1 MAETIDFEVKSDI
14 GKATKDT
21 KDFTAANAAAATAVD
36 NVNEQ
41 ISIQGDVVNELTKDL
56 IKMEAQLDEVPKGA
70 LGYTQLKN
78 AVEEVSTEL
87 KLEKVAMKELNQ
99 ERKEAID
106 TMEDL
111 KAETKAAGE
120 AAGDGK
126 KGFKALG
133 TGVKAVGTAFKAMG
147 IGAIIAI
154 FMALKEAVERN
165 QTAMDAINK
174 IVTTVSTTFNQVVDA
189 LVDTYE
195 WVTASSERFDGLGK
209 VLSGIMTLALTP
221 LKLSFYAI
229 KLVVQQVA
237 LAWEKSFFGSGDA
250 GTIKKL
256 TAGIKETKG
265 AIKEVGDEAIQ
276 AGADIYNNFG
286 DAVSEIT
293 AIATHAVEGISKISI
308 AANYAAA
315 DSMIQA
321 QNNAKLAAAEIQG
334 LIEKYDRQAELQ
346 RQIRDDVSK
355 GMAERIAANEELGR
369 ILDEQSEAML
379 RQQDIKISAA
389 AEELAAN
396 KSNIDLQVAYTEAI
410 NERAAIEA
418 TITGLKSEQLVNT
431 TALLM
436 EQQAIDDEL
445 FAKKVE
451 EEQFLMDLQTEN
463 MLQSIAN
470 VEERAMKE
478 LEIMR
483 QKDIDAAA
491 GYENSQAII
500 AEINKK
506 YDKKALVLQKKA
518 DVAKTKMDKL
528 SMKGKMDLAKDT
540 FNNIA
545 SIMGEESKAG
555 KAAAAAGAIV
565 STLQGA
571 TSAFASLAPIPFV
584 GPVLGGIAAA
594 AALVSGYANVKAIY
608 ATKEPDGSTGGGGD
622 GGGGGDTPDVAAAA
636 SAAADEGTIAPQ
648 MVGGEFELGSADAPD
663 SMKAYVVTDEMTD
676 SQEQL
681 EGIRRRASV

>member
-1 MAETIDFEVKSDI
+1 
-14 GKATKDT
+14 
-21 KDFTAANAAAATAVD
+21 
-36 NVNEQ
+36 
-41 ISIQGDVVNELTKDL
+41 
-56 IKMEAQLDEVPKGA
+56 
-70 LGYTQLKN
+70 
-78 AVEEVSTEL
+78 
-87 KLEKVAMKELNQ
+87 MKELNQ

-120 AAGDGK
+120 AAADGK
-126 KGFKALG
+126 KGFKLLG

-221 LKLSFYAI
+221 LKLGFYGL

-250 GTIKKL
+250 GTIKNL
-256 TAGIKETKG
+256 TAGIRDTKG
-265 AIKEVGDEAIQ
+265 AIKEVGEEAIQ

-286 DAVSEIT
+286 DAVGEIT

-379 RQQDIKISAA
+379 RQQDIKIAAA

-396 KSNIDLQVAYTEAI
+396 KSNIDLQVALTEAI

-451 EEQFLMDLQTEN
+451 EEEFLMNLQTEN

-483 QKDIDAAA
+483 QKDIDAVA

-506 YDKKALVLQKKA
+506 YDKKALTLQKKA

-545 SIMGEESKAG
+545 AIMGEESKAG

-622 GGGGGDTPDVAAAA
+622 DGGGGDTPDVAAAA

-648 MVGGEFELGSADAPD
+648 MVGGEFELGQADAPD